1 MNDKSNTET
10 ARIREL
16 NDALR
21 VQGVG
26 GRVMLT
32 VGIQALG
39 QEKIKQIMDAIR
51 SFNEFCDDNDPYVEH
66 DFAKVVVDGIK
77 VFYKIDYYDTKLEYA
92 SSNPADST
100 LTCRVMTIMLASE
113 Y

>member
-1 MNDKSNTET
+1 MNDKSDAKT

-21 VQGVG
+21 VHGTG

-39 QEKIKQIMDAIR
+39 QEKIRKIMDAIR
-51 SFNEFCDDNDPYVEH
+51 AFNEYTEDNDPYSER
-66 DFAKVVVDGIK
+66 DFAKVVVDGVK

-92 SSNPADST
+92 SPDPADPT